1 MPPSGHTMSGS
12 SARTERIGPMTSG
25 TVELKI
31 ATKRVMLP
39 STTSS

>member
-12 SARTERIGPMTSG
+12 SARTDRTGPMTGG
-25 TVELKI
+25 TIELKT

>member
-1 MPPSGHTMSGS
+1 MSGS
-12 SARTERIGPMTSG
+12 SACTERTWLITFG
-25 TVELKI
+25 TVELNT

>member
-1 MPPSGHTMSGS
+1 MSGS
-12 SARTERIGPMTSG
+12 SARTERTGPITFGTS
-25 TVELKI
+25 ELKM